1 MADDVEAMLRN
12 SLNAVDLGRRWA
24 VLGVVA
30 LFIATGLAVGW
41 VLSIAQANAAP
52 PQPELGAFRV
62 LFAGVVAQVLLVACC
77 TAIVMFH
84 ISRVGRTILK
94 SIELSKGNRSE

>member
-1 MADDVEAMLRN
+1 MADDMEAVLRN
-12 SLNAVDLGRRWA
+12 TLDAVDRGRRWA
-24 VLGVVA
+24 ALGIAA
-30 LFIATGLAVGW
+30 LFFATVLAVGW

-52 PQPELGAFRV
+52 PQPEVGAFRV
-62 LFAGVVAQVLLVACC
+62 LFAGAIGQMLLVASC

-94 SIELSKGNRSE
+94 SIELSRGNRS